1 VQVLEDGQEKGQLP
15 VQSSRRRKAELE
27 KRQNSPLMRQQSQ
40 LVVGEQTRVDLRLIG
55 EDVETG
61 RAELTAL
68 ESSEKGLLVDDSS
81 ASGVDEHATLLHG
94 AELLLAEEAASVGV
108 EREVEGDDVR
118 GGEELVESRD
128 VGNGAFGLKPS
139 KKSQLTVHDDGAIER

>member
-1 VQVLEDGQEKGQLP
+1 MGQK
-15 VQSSRRRKAELE
+15 
-27 KRQNSPLMRQQSQ
+27 SQ
-40 LVVGEQTRVDLRLIG
+40 PVVGEQTRVDFGLIG

-68 ESSEKGLLVDDSS
+68 KSSEKGLLVDDSS

-108 EREVEGDDVR
+108 EREVERDDVR
-118 GGEELVESRD
+118 SGEELVEGRN
-128 VGNGAFGLKPS
+128 VGNGAFGLK
-139 KKSQLTVHDDGAIER
+139 KKKMVSWMFTMTIQVGANSRSQRGARGRQGCGCEKTKVSFDYSISMV